1 MCLCIELSLYV
12 VRWLFLLLFVFS
24 SERMLCDYVCRDV
37 IDEMEEDKG
46 MEEDKR
52 MDEVKIEEHPLS

>member
-1 MCLCIELSLYV
+1 M
-12 VRWLFLLLFVFS
+12 FS